1 MALKITMIGT
11 TIKKCGTVFSL
22 GNADVDIKLV
32 RTKIED
38 CETAI
43 LQRDP
48 IGALTALGLPS
59 NVPHALVVETLNAL
73 YLKQPASV
81 EEKAEVVK
89 NSRLG
94 MFIQHAA
101 NAATITQG
109 LVALSPALIQSLLP
123 ILQVS

>member
-1 MALKITMIGT
+1 MAMKITMIGT
-11 TIKKCGTVFSL
+11 TIKKCGTVFSV
-22 GNADVDIKLV
+22 GDGDVDIKLV
-32 RTKIED
+32 RTKIVD

-59 NVPHALVVETLNAL
+59 NVPHELVVEALNAL
-73 YLKQPASV
+73 YIKQPASV

-89 NSRLG
+89 SSRLG
-94 MFIQHAA
+94 AFIQHAA
-101 NAATITQG
+101 NATAITQG

-123 ILQVS
+123 MLN